1 MRVTLDGQYRNMIS
15 SLQDQITD
23 MTDYNYQISSGKR
36 LQYLSDDPLASSE
49 LIKYKKRLT
58 HIDQYNKN
66 ITRGNAWL
74 KATDNALDSVEGIV
88 RDVRTYAEQAATET
102 YDYDNRKEISFHI
115 DSMAEEIMQNA
126 NTDINGE
133 YIFSGF
139 KTDKQPFAIP
149 DSAFQATGTNGNTFT
164 ISGYD
169 HSFDLDLKIKA
180 IDSNHYEFSVDGGKT
195 YIDNNGT
202 GFEFGAVNQILGF
215 TISGTATADEEA
227 TFNIEHQYQGDNG
240 EFNIESN
247 KEQHITINKT
257 GKEVFTSSDDKNIF
271 KIMGDLWAGLVT
283 NNRDMIGEQVDK
295 LSSFEQHDL
304 KLQAWTGSSLNRLDK
319 ISNDMLV
326 KDKDRTTKAI
336 SDLEDADVSDVMT
349 KLMQTETIYQ
359 ATLKATAMI
368 SDMNITNFI

>member
-15 SLQDQITD
+15 SLQDQMTD

-102 YDYDNRKEISFHI
+102 YDYNNRKEIALHI
-115 DSMAEEIMQNA
+115 DSLAEEIMQNA

-139 KTDKQPFAIP
+139 KTDKKPFKLDIESNN
-149 DSAFQATGTNGNTFT
+149 SAYSIDDYN
-164 ISGYD
+164 
-169 HSFDLDLKIKA
+169 HSFDLKLKIRM
-180 IDSNHYEFSVDGGKT
+180 ISDSKYEFSVDNGST
-195 YIDNNGT
+195 WIDNNGE
-202 GFEFGAVNQILGF
+202 GYSINSVNPVLGF
-215 TISGTATADEEA
+215 KISSTNPNAGDEVD
-227 TFNIEHQYQGDNG
+227 FSIEHQYQGDNG

-271 KIMGDLWAGLVT
+271 KIMGNLWAGLVT
-283 NNRDMIGEQVDK
+283 NNRDMIGDQIDK
-295 LSSFEQHDL
+295 LSSFEEHDL

-349 KLMQTETIYQ
+349 KLMQTQTIYQ

-368 SDMNITNFI
+368 SNINIMNFI